1 MDRSTRFA
9 WICITHSMAIALLVA
24 TAGRTEDGEALPPLV
39 PIRDLLS
46 DVNAPARRQVK
57 VRGVVTSRGY
67 TGLIIQDDSA
77 GIWIDTLR
85 EGSRPISL
93 MVDPEVLA
101 RLAPGQEVEV
111 VGCTSRGGY
120 SPNVFA
126 ETIRILG
133 EKPEPVPRP
142 VDQHRFFSGADD
154 CQRVTV
160 RGVVQGVRDGRID
173 WLLVTAEGD
182 RPCRH
187 RRRPRRL
194 DGLEAEAC
202 QSGVRPPGTCRQ
214 KPCGAGTTA
223 SRRVA
228 TARMEKHRPR
238 SLDIQP

>member
-1 MDRSTRFA
+1 MGRSTRFA
-9 WICITHSMAIALLVA
+9 WICTTRGVVLATLVTLAA
-24 TAGRTEDGEALPPLV
+24 TAGRADDGEALPPLV

-111 VGCTSRGGY
+111 VGCTNRGGY

-173 WLLVTAEGD
+173 WLLVTVDGADRFTAMVSQRIMPQAPEHLVDAEVRMVGVAATYFNT
-182 RPCRH
+182 RGEH
-187 RRRPRRL
+187 RSSQL
-194 DGLEAEAC
+194 L
-202 QSGVRPPGTCRQ
+202 
-214 KPCGAGTTA
+214 
-223 SRRVA
+223 VA
-228 TARMEKHRPR
+228 RADTDHPEP
-238 SLDIQP
+238 